1 MTTSISQKHIAR
13 IIVFVVVVAIVMSL
27 SFLVQAHD
35 APEAEP
41 ATSGL
46 KKASE
51 GVINP
56 SPLAMTEVPDGLAS
70 WYGADFHGRKTA
82 SGRRYDMEA
91 FTAAHKTLPFG
102 TLLRVRNVET
112 GKVALVEIT
121 DRGPFVR
128 RRVVDLSRAAAQFLG
143 ISVTPVEVDAL
154 ILSDVEALTVS
165 KPGESIV
172 LNDQFEP
179 YTIASSSVRVI
190 EREPSLR
197 EAVTSMAAGEYL
209 RLGRTERGAYTYER
223 VAVIQAA
230 SRPLI
235 AQK

>member
-1 MTTSISQKHIAR
+1 MSTIISQKHIAR
-13 IIVFVVVVAIVMSL
+13 IIVFMVVTAIVMSI
-27 SFLVQAHD
+27 SFLVQAHNVPD
-35 APEAEP
+35 AVAAPSGMDAARVTMITPERV
-41 ATSGL
+41 GL
-46 KKASE
+46 
-51 GVINP
+51 
-56 SPLAMTEVPDGLAS
+56 TEVADGLAS

-82 SGRRYDMEA
+82 SGQRYDMEA

-112 GKVALVEIT
+112 GKVILVEVT
-121 DRGPFVR
+121 DRGPFIR
-128 RRVVDLSRAAAQFLG
+128 RRVVDLSRAAARFLG
-143 ISVTPVEVDAL
+143 VSVTPVEVDAL
-154 ILSDVEALTVS
+154 TRRDVETLISS
-165 KPGESIV
+165 KPDESIV

-179 YTIASSSVRVI
+179 HTIASSAVRVI

-197 EAVTSMAAGEYL
+197 EAVTSMVAGEYL

-223 VAVIQAA
+223 VAVIPVA